1 MNKQQFDALARVLDI
16 EEALREAAYAA
27 MLTNARCDAPELAQA
42 VEQIRAADAA
52 IRAAYIVHSPM
63 EFRVTVGHRDTH
75 RMPGTLQ
82 LKLDEVVRLVAQSTE
97 RWIPVRVTALP
108 TTPAD
113 YYRGVIVQQLVD
125 GSRYQVGNGVMFS
138 EDQVVIEASRASSR
152 SSRRRPRTV

>member
-1 MNKQQFDALARVLDI
+1 MNRQQFDALARVLNI
-16 EEALREAAYAA
+16 EEALRDAAYAVLLA
-27 MLTNARCDAPELAQA
+27 NTRCDAPELAHA
-42 VEQIRAADAA
+42 VQQLRAADAT

-75 RMPGTLQ
+75 RMPGALQ

-108 TTPAD
+108 ATPAD

-125 GSRYQVGNGVMFS
+125 GTRYQVGNGVMFS

-152 SSRRRPRTV
+152 LSRRRPRTF

>member
-1 MNKQQFDALARVLDI
+1 
-16 EEALREAAYAA
+16 
-27 MLTNARCDAPELAQA
+27 
-42 VEQIRAADAA
+42 
-52 IRAAYIVHSPM
+52 M

-75 RMPGTLQ
+75 RMPGALQ

-108 TTPAD
+108 ATPAD

-125 GSRYQVGNGVMFS
+125 GTRYQVGNGVMFS

-152 SSRRRPRTV
+152 LSRRRPRTF